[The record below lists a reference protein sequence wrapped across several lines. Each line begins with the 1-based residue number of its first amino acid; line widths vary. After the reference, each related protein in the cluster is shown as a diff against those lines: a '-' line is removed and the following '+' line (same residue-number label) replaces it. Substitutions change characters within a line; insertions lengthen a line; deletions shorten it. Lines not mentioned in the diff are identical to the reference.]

1 MEGALKESGL
11 DATSATLL
19 GKDVLEQHH
28 QVGKTPNTFISVFKR
43 SGTVPTQSIGNTP
56 LRVQLPVDVVS
67 WACNE
72 EKPRVDLLDC
82 SCLKINPEADTM
94 RLHAGEL
101 FGEDAKLVLRRVVE
115 MTDDGEARRFLGGHL
130 NLRRLQVGK
139 SLGVSYRC
147 WYAQHGNRYA
157 DYAMDAARAAIAEVG
172 VDVVCA
178 GRISYTINRIEQ
190 KFDIVI
196 CLIEGDGPVPL
207 GEASL
212 LAVKASSRLPLLGL
226 MRNDIGKPRSMCT
239 SPRGAVLN
247 LPDRPMTAA
256 KQEDDGAVHRLESA
270 YSEVSRWMAGAI
282 MLGFFVYDRRTE
294 IEKNREAIVPVFR
307 ELLKLLMLIAVND
320 SKEAPADMSDRW
332 DAMSSVLEIDTKA
345 SDGLDVL
352 DDDAL
357 SVEAKELFDEIAR
370 WQNDS
375 LEVYSRVDA
384 RSNDNVSS
392 GDTQTI
398 LLDRM
403 DRRNDRATIQHVF
416 RDLQLF
422 FTPTLNPAEK
432 LGAARTIALT
442 SHGYFHSVPVQKFNV
457 LHVLSVIGTRSP

>member
-1 MEGALKESGL
+1 
-11 DATSATLL
+11 
-19 GKDVLEQHH
+19 
-28 QVGKTPNTFISVFKR
+28 
-43 SGTVPTQSIGNTP
+43 
-56 LRVQLPVDVVS
+56 
-67 WACNE
+67 
-72 EKPRVDLLDC
+72 
-82 SCLKINPEADTM
+82 
-94 RLHAGEL
+94 
-101 FGEDAKLVLRRVVE
+101 
-115 MTDDGEARRFLGGHL
+115 
-130 NLRRLQVGK
+130 
-139 SLGVSYRC
+139 
-147 WYAQHGNRYA
+147 
-157 DYAMDAARAAIAEVG
+157 
-172 VDVVCA
+172 A

-392 GDTQTI
+392 GDTQ
-398 LLDRM
+398 
-403 DRRNDRATIQHVF
+403 
-416 RDLQLF
+416 
-422 FTPTLNPAEK
+422 
-432 LGAARTIALT
+432 
-442 SHGYFHSVPVQKFNV
+442 
-457 LHVLSVIGTRSP
+457 